1 MKKIVCALTF
11 LLSFV
16 VCGVESYGAEIEK
29 DIPIN
34 AKTEVVMEGV
44 KEGVR
49 VKNDEIKVEMDD
61 GTIIR
66 AQGEFEDTIRLMVM
80 PIKKSMKKE
89 WNWLQKATKKI
100 GINKSAYDIFFVN
113 SKGMRVDAGK
123 GSQISVMSRDRQ
135 KDINVYFIESDGV
148 QSKLKSKI
156 EEYVVKFKM
165 VKNGYY
171 TLVIANDNK
180 ANFNKDDES
189 IKDVSK
195 TEDDKEN
202 NKENDIYSQ
211 DIGNQIEDK
220 DNNKIDGSQKTKE
233 YKSNKSEKKG
243 LDVAYILLII
253 GVFCSTIII
262 FVIILLKNKKNE
274 ENSNEIE

>member
-16 VCGVESYGAEIEK
+16 VYVVESYGTEIEK
-29 DIPIN
+29 DIPVN

-113 SKGMRVDAGK
+113 SKGIRVDAGK

-195 TEDDKEN
+195 IEYD
-202 NKENDIYSQ
+202 KENDIYSQ
-211 DIGNQIEDK
+211 NIGNQIEDK

-233 YKSNKSEKKG
+233 SKSNKSEKKG

-274 ENSNEIE
+274 ENSNDIE